1 MGRRTKQRKKRIEG
15 GVNMEYNMELNHFD
29 LRVSKNEDDDMY
41 RLEIIDYVNE
51 KNVFKNITE
60 KEIIK
65 LIGALEVMTNETT

>member
-29 LRVSKNEDDDMY
+29 LRITKEQSDY
-41 RLEIIDYVNE
+41 LYGIEIVDYTNK
-51 KNVFKNITE
+51 KNVHKMVTK

-65 LIGALEVMTNETT
+65 LIGALEVMTDETT